1 MSSDRRWK
9 SAVER
14 LSKRLAAQYGF
25 TLYRPTCLV
34 KMEQDIALT
43 ICFDFPP
50 SGMKFHIAA
59 QPLYTPEPELHL
71 TFGRELRWAELGRTG
86 PWGMKPGRLDP
97 DLAELEGLVETE
109 ALPFFQKVSSPR
121 RLIRFL
127 KSARSRDTRYILC
140 PPVIRYTYLAYS
152 YLRVKRYL
160 LAPRPLRSLLDELSA
175 YTDPSSQQRCGRAA
189 NLLRLIEARRFGEID
204 QLLDGYSADFR
215 TQYKL
220 SMQTRSAPWN

>member
-9 SAVER
+9 NAVER

-34 KMEQDIALT
+34 KIEQDIALT

-59 QPLYTPEPELHL
+59 QPLYAPEPELHL
-71 TFGRELRWAELGRTG
+71 TFGRELRWAEFDRMG
-86 PWGMKPGRLDP
+86 PWGTEP
-97 DLAELEGLVETE
+97 DRFGPDIAELEALVEAE
-109 ALPFFQKVSSPR
+109 ALPFFQKVSPPR

-152 YLRVKRYL
+152 YLRVKRYFS
-160 LAPRPLRSLLDELSA
+160 ASRPLRSLLDELSA
-175 YTDPSSQQRCGRAA
+175 YTDPSSQQRYGRAA
-189 NLLRLIEARRFGEID
+189 GLLRLIEGRRFLEID
-204 QLLDGYSADFR
+204 QLLDGYAADLH
-215 TQYKL
+215 TQCKL
-220 SMQTRSAPWN
+220 